1 MNTERSSLLLKRPM
15 YSCEENMHEH
25 ITYVH
30 LCIYVHTICVHPEP
44 VSLGTGCSVNIVFF
58 SLKYCDFLNSA
69 SSAAALVFYLPFSGP
84 GTQRW
89 KTERGQSPEY
99 ILKFSKKKTIF
110 N

>member
-58 SLKYCDFLNSA
+58 ALKYCDFSELCQFCCSA
-69 SSAAALVFYLPFSGP
+69 GVLPARCVY
-84 GTQRW
+84 TH
-89 KTERGQSPEY
+89 
-99 ILKFSKKKTIF
+99 
-110 N
+110 

>member
-58 SLKYCDFLNSA
+58 SLKYCDFSELCQFCCSA
-69 SSAAALVFYLPFSGP
+69 GVLPAWF
-84 GTQRW
+84 
-89 KTERGQSPEY
+89 EY
-99 ILKFSKKKTIF
+99 IH
-110 N
+110 